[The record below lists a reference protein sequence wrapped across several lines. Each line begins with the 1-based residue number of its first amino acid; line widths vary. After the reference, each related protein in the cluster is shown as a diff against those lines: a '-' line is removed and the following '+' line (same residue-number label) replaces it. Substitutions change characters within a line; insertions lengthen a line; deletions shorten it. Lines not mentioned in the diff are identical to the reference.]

1 VEEDDK
7 MKNTVLKAEGL
18 CKSFATN
25 GIQNHVLTNINL
37 ELYEGDFTV
46 IMGSSGSGKSTL
58 LYSLSGMDTVTNGS
72 VIYKEQDVTK
82 MKENQLSKLRR
93 TEFGFVFQQMNLVS
107 NLTLFE
113 NVVVPGYLPKV
124 KSVREVND
132 RGSMLLEKVGITNQQ
147 KRLPSQVSGGEQQR
161 ACIARA
167 LINSPSV
174 IFADEPTGA
183 LNKSTGREVLDLL
196 TQINEEGQSILMVT
210 HDVKAAVRAN
220 RILYIEDGNIVGEMN
235 LNKYNK
241 ENKKAVETQI
251 TSWLL
256 ARGW

>member
-1 VEEDDK
+1 
-7 MKNTVLKAEGL
+7 M
-18 CKSFATN
+18 
-25 GIQNHVLTNINL
+25 
-37 ELYEGDFTV
+37 
-46 IMGSSGSGKSTL
+46 
-58 LYSLSGMDTVTNGS
+58 
-72 VIYKEQDVTK
+72 
-82 MKENQLSKLRR
+82 
-93 TEFGFVFQQMNLVS
+93 
-107 NLTLFE
+107 
-113 NVVVPGYLPKV
+113 
-124 KSVREVND
+124 
-132 RGSMLLEKVGITNQQ
+132 GITNQQ

>member
-1 VEEDDK
+1 